1 MNPEHLGP
9 RTALARLG
17 TALVTLA
24 LVGLAACAPAASDDD
39 GEVFVAGPMPPA
51 VARAPGAVPVVVD
64 TDLAPDDLAA
74 LALLLR
80 HPDVRVVAVT
90 VPQTGELDCR
100 GTGLLGDFFHALGT
114 EPPPVACGGTPRGAD
129 GVMFPPEWGAGALMD
144 SGLPREAGHDLTPV
158 SAPAAELIAR
168 LARRHDD
175 LQVVALAPL
184 TEVAAVLR
192 EHPAAYARIAGIT
205 TMAGSVDSASHAE
218 GVAEWNAAAD
228 PVPFAEVLA
237 GPVPVTVV
245 PDDPVPPGAPD
256 GLAGPVVGGLGRV
269 PGFESPRYWDLA
281 TAGAFVAPSAATSE
295 SGTWSVDTERD
306 RGRLRRT
313 GDGPVRV
320 VTALDA
326 AVLDGVYAD
335 TFG

>member
-1 MNPEHLGP
+1 MSRRLLLVPLVVA
-9 RTALARLG
+9 ALAG
-17 TALVTLA
+17 CSA
-24 LVGLAACAPAASDDD
+24 AASDVD
-39 GEVFVAGPMPPA
+39 GEVFARGPMAPA
-51 VARAPGAVPVVVD
+51 AEKRPDAVPVVVD

-100 GTGLLGDFFHALGT
+100 GTGLLGDFFDALEM
-114 EPPPVACGGTPRGAD
+114 EPPPVACGTTPRGAD
-129 GVMFPPEWGAGALMD
+129 GVMFPPDWGAGALMA
-144 SGLPREAGHDLTPV
+144 SGLPREDVHGDLTPV
-158 SAPAAELIAR
+158 RTPAAALIAR

-192 EHPAAYARIAGIT
+192 EDPEAYARLDGII
-205 TMAGSVDSASHAE
+205 TMAGSVDSASHAD
-218 GVAEWNAAAD
+218 GVAEWNAGAD

-245 PDDPVPPGAPD
+245 PDDPVPLGAPD

-281 TAGAFVAPSAATSE
+281 TAGTFVAGSAATE
-295 SGTWSVDTERD
+295 SGTWTVDTTAD

-320 VTALDA
+320 VTGLDDAALDA
-326 AVLDGVYAD
+326 VYRSV
-335 TFG
+335 FR

>member
-1 MNPEHLGP
+1 MRRRILLVP
-9 RTALARLG
+9 LAV
-17 TALVTLA
+17 AV
-24 LVGLAACAPAASDDD
+24 LAACSPAASDVD
-39 GEVFVAGPMPPA
+39 GEVFARGPMAPA
-51 VARAPGAVPVVVD
+51 AEKRADAVPVVVD

-80 HPDVRVVAVT
+80 HPDVRVLAVT

-100 GTGLLGDFFHALGT
+100 GTGLLGDFFDALEV
-114 EPPPVACGGTPRGAD
+114 EPPPVACGTTPRGED
-129 GVMFPPEWGAGALMD
+129 GVMFPPDWGAGALMA
-144 SGLPREAGHDLTPV
+144 SGLPRDDVPNDLTPV
-158 SAPAAELIAR
+158 RTPAATLLAR

-175 LQVVALAPL
+175 LHVVALAPL

-192 EHPAAYARIAGIT
+192 EDPAAYARLDGII
-205 TMAGSVDSASHAE
+205 TMAGSVDSPSHAD
-218 GVAEWNAAAD
+218 GVAEWNAGAD

-245 PDDPVPPGAPD
+245 PDDPVPLDAPD

-281 TAGAFVAPSAATSE
+281 TAGTFVTGSAATVT
-295 SGTWSVDTERD
+295 GTWTVDTTGD

-313 GDGPVRV
+313 GEGTVRV
-320 VTALDA
+320 VTGLDDAALDE
-326 AVLDGVYAD
+326 VYRSV
-335 TFG
+335 FR

>member
-1 MNPEHLGP
+1 VRRRVLLVPL
-9 RTALARLG
+9 ALAVL
-17 TALVTLA
+17 TA
-24 LVGLAACAPAASDDD
+24 CSPAASDVD
-39 GEVFVAGPMPPA
+39 GEVYAPGPMAPA
-51 VARAPGAVPVVVD
+51 AEKRADAVPVVVD

-80 HPDVRVVAVT
+80 HPEVRVLAVT

-100 GTGLLGDFFHALGT
+100 GTGLLGDFFEALEV
-114 EPPPVACGGTPRGAD
+114 EPPPVACGTTPRGED
-129 GVMFPPEWGAGALMD
+129 GVMFPPDWGAGALMS
-144 SGLPREAGHDLTPV
+144 SGLPRDDAPSDLTPV
-158 SAPAAELIAR
+158 TTPAATLIAR

-192 EHPAAYARIAGIT
+192 EHPEAYARLDAIT
-205 TMAGSVDSASHAE
+205 TMAGSVDSPSHAD
-218 GVAEWNAAAD
+218 GVAEWNAGAD

-245 PDDPVPPGAPD
+245 PDDPVPLGAPD

-281 TAGAFVAPSAATSE
+281 TAGTFVVGSAATE
-295 SGTWSVDTERD
+295 AGAWTVDTTGD
-306 RGRLRRT
+306 RGRLRRSGEGT
-313 GDGPVRV
+313 VRV
-320 VTALDA
+320 VTGLDEAALDE
-326 AVLDGVYAD
+326 VYRSV
-335 TFG
+335 FR

>member
-1 MNPEHLGP
+1 VRRRILLVP
-9 RTALARLG
+9 LAV
-17 TALVTLA
+17 AV
-24 LVGLAACAPAASDDD
+24 LAACSPAASDLD
-39 GEVFVAGPMPPA
+39 GEVFARGPMAPA
-51 VARAPGAVPVVVD
+51 AEKRADAVPVVVD

-80 HPDVRVVAVT
+80 HPGVRVLAVT

-100 GTGLLGDFFHALGT
+100 GTSLLGDFFEALEV
-114 EPPPVACGGTPRGAD
+114 EPPPVACGTTPRGED
-129 GVMFPPEWGAGALMD
+129 GVMFPPDWGAGALMA
-144 SGLPREAGHDLTPV
+144 SGLPRDDVPSDLTPV
-158 SAPAAELIAR
+158 RTPAATLLAR

-175 LQVVALAPL
+175 LHVVALAPL

-192 EHPAAYARIAGIT
+192 EDPEAYARLGGII
-205 TMAGSVDSASHAE
+205 TMAGSVDSPSHAD
-218 GVAEWNAAAD
+218 GVAEWNAGAD

-245 PDDPVPPGAPD
+245 PDDPVPLGAPD

-281 TAGAFVAPSAATSE
+281 TAGTFVAGSAATE
-295 SGTWSVDTERD
+295 SGSWTVDTTGD

-313 GDGPVRV
+313 GEGTVRV
-320 VTALDA
+320 VTGLDDAALDE
-326 AVLDGVYAD
+326 VYRSV
-335 TFG
+335 FR

>member
-1 MNPEHLGP
+1 MRRRILLVP
-9 RTALARLG
+9 LA
-17 TALVTLA
+17 VS
-24 LVGLAACAPAASDDD
+24 VLAACSPAASDVD
-39 GEVFVAGPMPPA
+39 GEVFARGPMAPA
-51 VARAPGAVPVVVD
+51 AEKRADAVPVVVD

-80 HPDVRVVAVT
+80 HPDVRVLAVT

-100 GTGLLGDFFHALGT
+100 GTGLLGDFFEALEV
-114 EPPPVACGGTPRGAD
+114 EPPPVACGTTSRGED
-129 GVMFPPEWGAGALMD
+129 GVMFPPDWGAGALMA
-144 SGLPREAGHDLTPV
+144 SGLPRDDVPSDLTPV
-158 SAPAAELIAR
+158 RTPAATLLAR

-175 LQVVALAPL
+175 LHVVALAPL

-192 EHPAAYARIAGIT
+192 EDPEAYARLGGII
-205 TMAGSVDSASHAE
+205 TMAGSVDSPSHAD
-218 GVAEWNAAAD
+218 GVAEWNAGAD

-245 PDDPVPPGAPD
+245 PDDPVPLGAPD

-281 TAGAFVAPSAATSE
+281 TAGTFVAGSAATE
-295 SGTWSVDTERD
+295 SGSWTVDTTGD

-313 GDGPVRV
+313 GEGTVRV
-320 VTALDA
+320 VTGLDDAALDE
-326 AVLDGVYAD
+326 VYRSV
-335 TFG
+335 FR